1 MHIYAEFHSLH
12 SALLPRNRNELEVQ
26 DLLLNGVKE
35 KEAPPTPLSPPPLR
49 SSRLRQGDNL
59 KCLACMMAYMVYG
72 KATGRYEQAQKRGNS
87 MNL

>member
-35 KEAPPTPLSPPPLR
+35 KEASSVSPSLTPSASLVPPKTGGQLKMSCLHDGLYGVQAIQAPPLS
-49 SSRLRQGDNL
+49 
-59 KCLACMMAYMVYG
+59 
-72 KATGRYEQAQKRGNS
+72 
-87 MNL
+87 

>member
-35 KEAPPTPLSPPPLR
+35 KEAPPTLPLTPSASLVPPKTGG
-49 SSRLRQGDNL
+49 QL
-59 KCLACMMAYMVYG
+59 KMSCLHDVCMIV
-72 KATGRYEQAQKRGNS
+72 QSN
-87 MNL
+87 